1 MINGLFFNL
10 NEKITVLVFRR
21 LILSLLFIVFFSFN
35 NIDAQEYWSKA
46 DKEIMQFQNLKERKD
61 WHYLTLDNE
70 KLRSS
75 LFNKKSLEILL
86 AANLLLAKIIK
97 PDVSL
102 SNLWT
107 IYSGFPNMLS

>member
-1 MINGLFFNL
+1 M
-10 NEKITVLVFRR
+10 VFRR
-21 LILSLLFIVFFSFN
+21 LILSLLFIVLFSFN

-75 LFNKKSLEILL
+75 LFNKKSLSSKSKKLYFHTLFLMRRELVM
-86 AANLLLAKIIK
+86 KI
-97 PDVSL
+97 S
-102 SNLWT
+102 
-107 IYSGFPNMLS
+107 Y

>member
-1 MINGLFFNL
+1 MIYGLFFNL

-61 WHYLTLDNE
+61 WHYLKLDNE

-75 LFNKKSLEILL
+75 LLNKKSLSSKSKKNYITILL
-86 AANLLLAKIIK
+86 PNERGIAEDFLL
-97 PDVSL
+97 
-102 SNLWT
+102 
-107 IYSGFPNMLS
+107 